1 MQTINS
7 PKKILGWFFIVL
19 FLPPFLGAQDI
30 RTIPLDMYLIV
41 DGSSQTPGA
50 KNETAAW
57 IGEQIID
64 RILKD
69 GDSLTLWSAG
79 PKAQVLFSGILGGAN
94 GKDAAKAKLS
104 ALDAS
109 GGVPDFAG
117 AIRDAATA
125 AVRGSSGRIP
135 YTLLVSASAGALAPA
150 LTGRDANLFRWSRV
164 EEYSR
169 FRVLVV
175 APDIQARVRQAAAAY
190 MAYITGI

>member
-1 MQTINS
+1 MQTLNS
-7 PKKILGWFFIVL
+7 KKKSLGWFFMAL
-19 FLPPFLGAQDI
+19 FLPAFLEAQDI

-41 DGSSQTPGA
+41 DGSSQTAGA

-79 PKAQVLFSGILGGAN
+79 PKAQVLFSETLGGAN
-94 GKDAAKAKLS
+94 GKDAAKAKLA
-104 ALDAS
+104 ALDIS
-109 GGVPDFAG
+109 GGVPDFSG
-117 AIRDAATA
+117 ALREAAA
-125 AVRGSSGRIP
+125 RSARGSSGRIS

-150 LTGRDANLFRWSRV
+150 LTGRDASLFRWSRV

-190 MAYITGI
+190 MTGS

>member
-1 MQTINS
+1 MHIIS
-7 PKKILGWFFIVL
+7 LKKVAAGWIFAAL
-19 FLPPFLGAQDI
+19 FLPGLLRAEDI

-50 KNETAAW
+50 KNETASW

-79 PKAQVLFSGILGGAN
+79 PKAQVLFSETLGGVD
-94 GKDAAKAKLS
+94 GKDTAKAKLAS
-104 ALDAS
+104 LDFS
-109 GGVPDFAG
+109 GGAPDFSG
-117 AIRDAATA
+117 AMREAAALTA
-125 AVRGSSGRIP
+125 RGSSGRIS

-150 LTGRDANLFRWSRV
+150 LTGGDAGLFRWSKV

-175 APDIQARVRQAAAAY
+175 APDIHTRVKQAAAAY
-190 MAYITGI
+190 MAGH

>member
-1 MQTINS
+1 MQTLNS
-7 PKKILGWFFIVL
+7 KKKSLGWFMLL
-19 FLPPFLGAQDI
+19 FLPVFLEAQDI

-50 KNETAAW
+50 ENETAAW

-79 PKAQVLFSGILGGAN
+79 PKAQVLFSSVLEGAN
-94 GKDAAKAKLS
+94 GKDAAKAKLA
-104 ALDAS
+104 ALDIS
-109 GGVPDFAG
+109 GGVPDFSGALREAAAAARTAG
-117 AIRDAATA
+117 
-125 AVRGSSGRIP
+125 GGGGRIS
-135 YTLLVSASAGALAPA
+135 YTLLVSASAEALAPS
-150 LTGRDANLFRWSRV
+150 LMGRDAALFRWSRV

-175 APDIQARVRQAAAAY
+175 APDIHARVRQAAAAY
-190 MAYITGI
+190 MTGSS